1 MRLFHTDHNPDGSV
15 ERWYSDAGGN
25 ITRKVEQRVDGIHD
39 AIKAAVDAG
48 MHKTKTS
55 HYLGS
60 IPMVIA
66 SQWAKECG
74 SGIGTKEF
82 GEYAKKKLM
91 SGDYSK
97 LSTGLRA

>member
-1 MRLFHTDHNPDGSV
+1 
-15 ERWYSDAGGN
+15 
-25 ITRKVEQRVDGIHD
+25 
-39 AIKAAVDAG
+39 